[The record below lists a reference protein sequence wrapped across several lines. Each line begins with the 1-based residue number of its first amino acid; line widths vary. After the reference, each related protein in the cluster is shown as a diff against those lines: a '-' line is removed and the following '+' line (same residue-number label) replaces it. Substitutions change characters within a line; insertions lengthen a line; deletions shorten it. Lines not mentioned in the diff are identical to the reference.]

1 MPQRVAGR
9 IPVLE
14 ALRAGR
20 RQPRKLYLLR
30 EAKGLE
36 GVREAARGVPVQEAS
51 RTELDALAGGVV
63 HQGVVLEAESLPVF
77 RAESWVRR
85 AFAPDA
91 IAVVLDGVEDPHNF
105 GAIVRSAAAAG
116 AVGVLFGRDRA
127 APVSPASVKSAA
139 GGMEHV
145 DLVEAANVARLLELL
160 KEAGFWVAGFE
171 VDAEQTLWEAN
182 LTGRI
187 ALVIGSEGKGM
198 RRLVSE
204 RCDFH
209 LRIPLPGRIDALN
222 ASVSAAVAL
231 VECLRQRTAQAGS
244 ER

>member
-14 ALRAGR
+14 ALRAGKR
-20 RQPRKLYLLR
+20 KPRKLYVLR
-30 EAKGLE
+30 DAKGLE
-36 GVREAARGVPVQEAS
+36 ALRDAARSVPTEAVT
-51 RTELDALAGGVV
+51 RDRLDDLSGGVL

-77 RAESWVRR
+77 RAEAWVKRE
-85 AFAPDA
+85 FSPDSLV
-91 IAVVLDGVEDPHNF
+91 VVLDGVEDPHNF
-105 GAIVRSAAAAG
+105 GAIVRTAAACDAL
-116 AVGVLFGRDRA
+116 AVMFARDRA
-127 APVSPASVKSAA
+127 APVSPASVKAAA

-160 KEAGFWVAGFE
+160 KEAGFWIAGFE
-171 VDAEQTLWEAN
+171 VDAEQTLWETD
-182 LTGRI
+182 LTGRT

-204 RCDFH
+204 GCDFH
-209 LRIPLPGRIDALN
+209 LRIPLPGKITALN

-231 VECLRQRTAQAGS
+231 VECLRQRKAKNK
-244 ER
+244 